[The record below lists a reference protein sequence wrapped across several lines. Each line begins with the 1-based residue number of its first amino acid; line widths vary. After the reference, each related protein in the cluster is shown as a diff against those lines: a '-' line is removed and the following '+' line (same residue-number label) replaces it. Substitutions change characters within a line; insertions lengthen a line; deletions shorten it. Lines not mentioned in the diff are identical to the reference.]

1 MPDNPQSMTSKP
13 AVPAGRRVYA
23 IGDVHGRLDLLHG
36 AEARFDN
43 RTPPLAFRQGAAGFE
58 PLESLL
64 AASRESGDRSAC
76 GSGFR
81 TAIERW
87 KARKAGERHVENV
100 QND

>member
-1 MPDNPQSMTSKP
+1 MPD
-13 AVPAGRRVYA
+13 
-23 IGDVHGRLDLLHG
+23 H
-36 AEARFDN
+36 
-43 RTPPLAFRQGAAGFE
+43 
-58 PLESLL
+58 